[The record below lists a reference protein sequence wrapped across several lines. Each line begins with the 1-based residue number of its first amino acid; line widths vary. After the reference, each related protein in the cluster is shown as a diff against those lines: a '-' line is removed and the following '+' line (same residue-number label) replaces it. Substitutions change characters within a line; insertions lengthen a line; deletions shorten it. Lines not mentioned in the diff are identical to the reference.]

1 MQRYMSLPTV
11 AVLAILVYIVF
22 FGESSVT
29 QRIEYQRQIDS
40 LSAEVAVVQD
50 SVDYYRELNRRLAS
64 EPEAMERVV
73 REQYNMKREHEDV
86 FVVVSLTLTMSLLE
100 ELYVTAPSPT
110 ATFAVCQTIPV
121 FTFPST
127 CSMSKLIFDSR
138 RALITV
144 TLKVFAPAIYLPSVH
159 EAVMVVL
166 PSATPITLPFS
177 TFAIDS
183 SALTYVTFLRSSGV

>member
-1 MQRYMSLPTV
+1 MSLPTV

-22 FGESSVT
+22 LGESSVT

-86 FVVVSLTLTMSLLE
+86 FVLE
-100 ELYVTAPSPT
+100 
-110 ATFAVCQTIPV
+110 
-121 FTFPST
+121 
-127 CSMSKLIFDSR
+127 
-138 RALITV
+138 
-144 TLKVFAPAIYLPSVH
+144 
-159 EAVMVVL
+159 
-166 PSATPITLPFS
+166 
-177 TFAIDS
+177 
-183 SALTYVTFLRSSGV
+183 

>member
-29 QRIEYQRQIDS
+29 QRIEYQRKIDS

-86 FVVVSLTLTMSLLE
+86 FVLE
-100 ELYVTAPSPT
+100 
-110 ATFAVCQTIPV
+110 
-121 FTFPST
+121 
-127 CSMSKLIFDSR
+127 
-138 RALITV
+138 
-144 TLKVFAPAIYLPSVH
+144 
-159 EAVMVVL
+159 
-166 PSATPITLPFS
+166 
-177 TFAIDS
+177 
-183 SALTYVTFLRSSGV
+183 

>member
-1 MQRYMSLPTV
+1 MSLPTV

-73 REQYNMKREHEDV
+73 REQYNMKREHEDE
-86 FVVVSLTLTMSLLE
+86 FVLE
-100 ELYVTAPSPT
+100 
-110 ATFAVCQTIPV
+110 
-121 FTFPST
+121 
-127 CSMSKLIFDSR
+127 
-138 RALITV
+138 
-144 TLKVFAPAIYLPSVH
+144 
-159 EAVMVVL
+159 
-166 PSATPITLPFS
+166 
-177 TFAIDS
+177 
-183 SALTYVTFLRSSGV
+183 

>member
-1 MQRYMSLPTV
+1 MSLPTV
-11 AVLAILVYIVF
+11 AVLALLVYIVF

-86 FVVVSLTLTMSLLE
+86 FVLE
-100 ELYVTAPSPT
+100 
-110 ATFAVCQTIPV
+110 
-121 FTFPST
+121 
-127 CSMSKLIFDSR
+127 
-138 RALITV
+138 
-144 TLKVFAPAIYLPSVH
+144 
-159 EAVMVVL
+159 
-166 PSATPITLPFS
+166 
-177 TFAIDS
+177 
-183 SALTYVTFLRSSGV
+183 

>member
-50 SVDYYRELNRRLAS
+50 SVDYYHELNRRLAS

-86 FVVVSLTLTMSLLE
+86 FVLE
-100 ELYVTAPSPT
+100 
-110 ATFAVCQTIPV
+110 
-121 FTFPST
+121 
-127 CSMSKLIFDSR
+127 
-138 RALITV
+138 
-144 TLKVFAPAIYLPSVH
+144 
-159 EAVMVVL
+159 
-166 PSATPITLPFS
+166 
-177 TFAIDS
+177 
-183 SALTYVTFLRSSGV
+183 

>member
-1 MQRYMSLPTV
+1 MSLPTV

-64 EPEAMERVV
+64 EPEAMERVG

-86 FVVVSLTLTMSLLE
+86 FVLE
-100 ELYVTAPSPT
+100 
-110 ATFAVCQTIPV
+110 
-121 FTFPST
+121 
-127 CSMSKLIFDSR
+127 
-138 RALITV
+138 
-144 TLKVFAPAIYLPSVH
+144 
-159 EAVMVVL
+159 
-166 PSATPITLPFS
+166 
-177 TFAIDS
+177 
-183 SALTYVTFLRSSGV
+183 

>member
-1 MQRYMSLPTV
+1 MSLPTV

-22 FGESSVT
+22 FGERSVT

-86 FVVVSLTLTMSLLE
+86 FVLE
-100 ELYVTAPSPT
+100 
-110 ATFAVCQTIPV
+110 
-121 FTFPST
+121 
-127 CSMSKLIFDSR
+127 
-138 RALITV
+138 
-144 TLKVFAPAIYLPSVH
+144 
-159 EAVMVVL
+159 
-166 PSATPITLPFS
+166 
-177 TFAIDS
+177 
-183 SALTYVTFLRSSGV
+183 

>member
-1 MQRYMSLPTV
+1 MSLPTV

-29 QRIEYQRQIDS
+29 RRIEYQRQIDS

-86 FVVVSLTLTMSLLE
+86 FVLE
-100 ELYVTAPSPT
+100 
-110 ATFAVCQTIPV
+110 
-121 FTFPST
+121 
-127 CSMSKLIFDSR
+127 
-138 RALITV
+138 
-144 TLKVFAPAIYLPSVH
+144 
-159 EAVMVVL
+159 
-166 PSATPITLPFS
+166 
-177 TFAIDS
+177 
-183 SALTYVTFLRSSGV
+183 

>member
-1 MQRYMSLPTV
+1 MSLPTV

-86 FVVVSLTLTMSLLE
+86 FVLE
-100 ELYVTAPSPT
+100 
-110 ATFAVCQTIPV
+110 
-121 FTFPST
+121 
-127 CSMSKLIFDSR
+127 
-138 RALITV
+138 
-144 TLKVFAPAIYLPSVH
+144 
-159 EAVMVVL
+159 
-166 PSATPITLPFS
+166 
-177 TFAIDS
+177 
-183 SALTYVTFLRSSGV
+183 

>member
-1 MQRYMSLPTV
+1 MNDESPRKGPASRKATAWMQRYMSLPTV

-86 FVVVSLTLTMSLLE
+86 FVLE
-100 ELYVTAPSPT
+100 
-110 ATFAVCQTIPV
+110 
-121 FTFPST
+121 
-127 CSMSKLIFDSR
+127 
-138 RALITV
+138 
-144 TLKVFAPAIYLPSVH
+144 
-159 EAVMVVL
+159 
-166 PSATPITLPFS
+166 
-177 TFAIDS
+177 
-183 SALTYVTFLRSSGV
+183 

>member
-73 REQYNMKREHEDV
+73 REQYNMKREHAHNAPQTQ
-86 FVVVSLTLTMSLLE
+86 VVAAVGREQTRRQHPQCACGVYPTHGAQHAESPRKQRQQRSHGYQQKPHRCRRLTQTRKFALL
-100 ELYVTAPSPT
+100 
-110 ATFAVCQTIPV
+110 FHI
-121 FTFPST
+121 
-127 CSMSKLIFDSR
+127 
-138 RALITV
+138 
-144 TLKVFAPAIYLPSVH
+144 
-159 EAVMVVL
+159 
-166 PSATPITLPFS
+166 
-177 TFAIDS
+177 
-183 SALTYVTFLRSSGV
+183 

>member
-86 FVVVSLTLTMSLLE
+86 
-100 ELYVTAPSPT
+100 
-110 ATFAVCQTIPV
+110 
-121 FTFPST
+121 
-127 CSMSKLIFDSR
+127 
-138 RALITV
+138 
-144 TLKVFAPAIYLPSVH
+144 
-159 EAVMVVL
+159 
-166 PSATPITLPFS
+166 
-177 TFAIDS
+177 
-183 SALTYVTFLRSSGV
+183 

>member
-86 FVVVSLTLTMSLLE
+86 FVLE
-100 ELYVTAPSPT
+100 
-110 ATFAVCQTIPV
+110 
-121 FTFPST
+121 
-127 CSMSKLIFDSR
+127 
-138 RALITV
+138 
-144 TLKVFAPAIYLPSVH
+144 
-159 EAVMVVL
+159 
-166 PSATPITLPFS
+166 
-177 TFAIDS
+177 
-183 SALTYVTFLRSSGV
+183 

>member
-1 MQRYMSLPTV
+1 MSLPTV
-11 AVLAILVYIVF
+11 AVLSILVYIVF

-86 FVVVSLTLTMSLLE
+86 FVLE
-100 ELYVTAPSPT
+100 
-110 ATFAVCQTIPV
+110 
-121 FTFPST
+121 
-127 CSMSKLIFDSR
+127 
-138 RALITV
+138 
-144 TLKVFAPAIYLPSVH
+144 
-159 EAVMVVL
+159 
-166 PSATPITLPFS
+166 
-177 TFAIDS
+177 
-183 SALTYVTFLRSSGV
+183 

>member
-64 EPEAMERVV
+64 EPRT
-73 REQYNMKREHEDV
+73 H
-86 FVVVSLTLTMSLLE
+86 
-100 ELYVTAPSPT
+100 PS
-110 ATFAVCQTIPV
+110 CN
-121 FTFPST
+121 
-127 CSMSKLIFDSR
+127 SR
-138 RALITV
+138 RRGC
-144 TLKVFAPAIYLPSVH
+144 SGR
-159 EAVMVVL
+159 
-166 PSATPITLPFS
+166 SAHS
-177 TFAIDS
+177 W
-183 SALTYVTFLRSSGV
+183 

>member
-1 MQRYMSLPTV
+1 MDAAIHV
-11 AVLAILVYIVF
+11 AAHGGRAPILVYIVF

-86 FVVVSLTLTMSLLE
+86 FVLE
-100 ELYVTAPSPT
+100 
-110 ATFAVCQTIPV
+110 
-121 FTFPST
+121 
-127 CSMSKLIFDSR
+127 
-138 RALITV
+138 
-144 TLKVFAPAIYLPSVH
+144 
-159 EAVMVVL
+159 
-166 PSATPITLPFS
+166 
-177 TFAIDS
+177 
-183 SALTYVTFLRSSGV
+183 

>member
-1 MQRYMSLPTV
+1 MSLPTV

-29 QRIEYQRQIDS
+29 QRIEYQRQMDS

-86 FVVVSLTLTMSLLE
+86 FVLE
-100 ELYVTAPSPT
+100 
-110 ATFAVCQTIPV
+110 
-121 FTFPST
+121 
-127 CSMSKLIFDSR
+127 
-138 RALITV
+138 
-144 TLKVFAPAIYLPSVH
+144 
-159 EAVMVVL
+159 
-166 PSATPITLPFS
+166 
-177 TFAIDS
+177 
-183 SALTYVTFLRSSGV
+183 

>member
-1 MQRYMSLPTV
+1 MSLPTV

-73 REQYNMKREHEDV
+73 REQYNMKREHEDIY
-86 FVVVSLTLTMSLLE
+86 VVE
-100 ELYVTAPSPT
+100 
-110 ATFAVCQTIPV
+110 
-121 FTFPST
+121 
-127 CSMSKLIFDSR
+127 
-138 RALITV
+138 
-144 TLKVFAPAIYLPSVH
+144 
-159 EAVMVVL
+159 
-166 PSATPITLPFS
+166 
-177 TFAIDS
+177 
-183 SALTYVTFLRSSGV
+183 

>member
-1 MQRYMSLPTV
+1 MSLPTV

-40 LSAEVAVVQD
+40 LSAGVAVGRD

-86 FVVVSLTLTMSLLE
+86 FVLE
-100 ELYVTAPSPT
+100 
-110 ATFAVCQTIPV
+110 
-121 FTFPST
+121 
-127 CSMSKLIFDSR
+127 
-138 RALITV
+138 
-144 TLKVFAPAIYLPSVH
+144 
-159 EAVMVVL
+159 
-166 PSATPITLPFS
+166 
-177 TFAIDS
+177 
-183 SALTYVTFLRSSGV
+183 

>member
-1 MQRYMSLPTV
+1 MSLPTV

-22 FGESSVT
+22 FGDSSVT

-86 FVVVSLTLTMSLLE
+86 FVLE
-100 ELYVTAPSPT
+100 
-110 ATFAVCQTIPV
+110 
-121 FTFPST
+121 
-127 CSMSKLIFDSR
+127 
-138 RALITV
+138 
-144 TLKVFAPAIYLPSVH
+144 
-159 EAVMVVL
+159 
-166 PSATPITLPFS
+166 
-177 TFAIDS
+177 
-183 SALTYVTFLRSSGV
+183 

>member
-1 MQRYMSLPTV
+1 MSLPTV

-29 QRIEYQRQIDS
+29 QRIEYQRQVDS

-86 FVVVSLTLTMSLLE
+86 FVLE
-100 ELYVTAPSPT
+100 
-110 ATFAVCQTIPV
+110 
-121 FTFPST
+121 
-127 CSMSKLIFDSR
+127 
-138 RALITV
+138 
-144 TLKVFAPAIYLPSVH
+144 
-159 EAVMVVL
+159 
-166 PSATPITLPFS
+166 
-177 TFAIDS
+177 
-183 SALTYVTFLRSSGV
+183 

>member
-1 MQRYMSLPTV
+1 MSLPTV

-22 FGESSVT
+22 FCESSVT

-86 FVVVSLTLTMSLLE
+86 FVLE
-100 ELYVTAPSPT
+100 
-110 ATFAVCQTIPV
+110 
-121 FTFPST
+121 
-127 CSMSKLIFDSR
+127 
-138 RALITV
+138 
-144 TLKVFAPAIYLPSVH
+144 
-159 EAVMVVL
+159 
-166 PSATPITLPFS
+166 
-177 TFAIDS
+177 
-183 SALTYVTFLRSSGV
+183 